1 MLTIS
6 RNKTFMDKELK
17 AVLELYLNNIKELY
31 ADVYAWLAQK
41 NLSFEEVE
49 HEIDEE
55 LFGKYKT
62 RKMIINLPEKNIT
75 LANLSPVSAS
85 VIGADGRVDLIG
97 DYDQQILLYLTP
109 NKPDGT
115 IENIP
120 YKEVK
125 QNGWYWIEDYRR
137 AKAHLIDKELF
148 FELLE
153 AVSDH
158 EF

>member
-1 MLTIS
+1 
-6 RNKTFMDKELK
+6 MDEEIK
-17 AVLELYLNNIKELY
+17 AVLEVYLNNVKELY
-31 ADVYAWLAQK
+31 ASVDVWLSEK

-55 LFGKYKT
+55 KFGTYKT
-62 RKMIINLPEKNIT
+62 SKMIIDLPEKNIT
-75 LANLSPVSAS
+75 LANLCPVSAS

-115 IENIP
+115 IEKMP

-125 QNGWYWIEDYRR
+125 KNGWYWIEDYRR
-137 AKAHLIDKELF
+137 AKANLIEKKLF